1 VERVYQAASLL
12 DAQLVQ
18 DALEDSGI
26 DATIN
31 GAYLSG
37 AIGELPAD
45 ATPSVWVIDDVDVA
59 RARTIINELLDDTA
73 SDSRSDW
80 TCADCGEASSASF
93 QFCWKCG
100 TARSV

>member
-1 VERVYQAASLL
+1 MERVYQAANLL

-18 DALEDSGI
+18 DALRDSGI

-45 ATPSVWVIDDVDVA
+45 ATPSVWVLEDSDVD
-59 RARTIINELLDDTA
+59 RARTVISELLNTDA
-73 SDSRSDW
+73 AGEWR
-80 TCADCGEASSASF
+80 CADCGEHSSGNF
-93 QFCWKCG
+93 QFCWNCG
-100 TARSV
+100 AARSL

>member
-1 VERVYQAASLL
+1 MERVYQAASLL

-18 DALEDSGI
+18 DALRDSGV

-45 ATPSVWVIDDVDVA
+45 ATPSVWVIDTSDANRAGAIISELLESSTA
-59 RARTIINELLDDTA
+59 RAG
-73 SDSRSDW
+73 SDW
-80 TCADCGEASSASF
+80 ICGDCGERCEFAF

-100 TARSV
+100 AAKPT

>member
-18 DALEDSGI
+18 DALQDSGI

-45 ATPSVWVIDDVDVA
+45 ATPSVWVIDAADA
-59 RARTIINELLDDTA
+59 IRARTVISELLADA
-73 SDSRSDW
+73 SSLDGDW
-80 TCADCGEASSASF
+80 HCAECGERSSATF
-93 QFCWKCG
+93 QLCWKCG
-100 TARSV
+100 AARSR